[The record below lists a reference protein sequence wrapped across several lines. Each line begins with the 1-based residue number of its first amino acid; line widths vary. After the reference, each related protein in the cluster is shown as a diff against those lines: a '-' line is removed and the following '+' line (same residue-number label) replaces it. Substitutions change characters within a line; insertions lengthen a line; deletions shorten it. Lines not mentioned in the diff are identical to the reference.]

1 MKRADYFFRL
11 GLLLVGLAGLAGL
24 AALSSAAVTDPVVGD
39 VLFVRKTKGSDD
51 IAPAVFPHW
60 VHRVQFKCYVCH
72 NNTVGFQMKEG
83 SADITMDT
91 IEEGKHCGQCHKGKT
106 AFGVS
111 FETCTRCH
119 RK

>member
-1 MKRADYFFRL
+1 MMRAGYL
-11 GLLLVGLAGLAGL
+11 LWVGLLLVALAGLA
-24 AALSSAAVTDPVVGD
+24 SAAATDPVVGD
-39 VLFVRKTKGSDD
+39 VLFVRKVKSSDD

-72 NNTVGFQMKEG
+72 NNTVGFQMKAG

-91 IEEGKHCGQCHKGKT
+91 IDEGKHCGQCHKGKT